1 MMNKKQTIAAVQT
14 MMEEFPDAKSELNAD
29 SNFHFLLAVILSA
42 QATDNSVNK
51 VTPALFERYINPAS
65 LAQAESSE
73 VEDYIKNIGLYKNK
87 ARYLIACAQ
96 KLVTDFSGVV
106 PQTLSELT
114 SLPGVGRK
122 TADVVLGDCFGVPSI
137 AVDTHVTR
145 ITKRLRIVGP
155 KDTSRK
161 IEDILMKKLPQSMW
175 IRAHHTMI
183 FWGRYRCTARKPRCA
198 TCPLLKQCHEGQMRV
213 KS

>member
-29 SNFHFLLAVILSA
+29 YNFHFLLAVILSA
-42 QATDNSVNK
+42 QATDKSVNK
-51 VTPALFERYINPAS
+51 VTPALFERYIDPAS

-155 KDTSRK
+155 KDTPRK
-161 IEDILMKKLPQSMW
+161 IEDILMEKLPQSMW

-183 FWGRYRCTARKPRCA
+183 FWGRYRCTAKKPRCA
-198 TCPLLKQCHEGQMRV
+198 TCPLLKQCREGQMRV